1 MHPEAGRS
9 RPPLATTVTG
19 PPWRLATPDAA
30 VEFTRSGDRFAH
42 RVIHRMTLPAGAA
55 PPADAAGAASGRAS
69 IESAMIESGAI
80 GWESISWESI
90 SWESVE
96 GPLLPGD
103 DPRWPASPALQNVTS
118 VHTAA
123 GPALVGVGLSG
134 RSHFS
139 ATILPD
145 PTVPRAFRFEIACRL
160 HEADGWLGSTYRSGG
175 RIWRIAATPPPGPL
189 PRTVTWA
196 YSLGPDGP
204 FAAVDATI
212 HAAAVQPADRD
223 HAG

>member
-30 VEFTRSGDRFAH
+30 VEFTWSGDRFAH
-42 RVIHRMTLPAGAA
+42 RMIL
-55 PPADAAGAASGRAS
+55 PADAAGAASGQAS
-69 IESAMIESGAI
+69 IESAAIE
-80 GWESISWESI
+80 WESLGWD
-90 SWESVE
+90 SVE

-145 PTVPRAFRFEIACRL
+145 PAVPRAFRFEIACRL
-160 HEADGWLGSTYRSGG
+160 HEAGGWLGSTYRSGG

-189 PRTVTWA
+189 PRTVTWS

-223 HAG
+223 RAG